1 MTNSHLPSYP
11 PSQPRQFPPSSV
23 AAGMTQATP
32 HVPMSSE
39 FGAAVVTDVIHQLDV
54 AADENNRLRV
64 RLQENNRIL
73 EEKVQTIQRCLES
86 RDRDKQEL
94 QERIQHLEGKLTEA
108 EAEKA
113 QRREVERKTIHVPD
127 PVMENSGKMVASARS
142 I

>member
-1 MTNSHLPSYP
+1 
-11 PSQPRQFPPSSV
+11 
-23 AAGMTQATP
+23 
-32 HVPMSSE
+32 MSSE

-94 QERIQHLEGKLTEA
+94 QERIVDLEGRLREA
-108 EAEKA
+108 EAEKV
-113 QRREVERKTIHVPD
+113 QRQTLPD
-127 PVMENSGKMVASARS
+127 SLVENSGRFP
-142 I
+142 IEGLFYD